1 MVKLKFLYDFNIL
14 LYCCMVNFI
23 KVDIR
28 EIIRL

>member
-1 MVKLKFLYDFNIL
+1 MVKLKFLYDNIL